1 MNARC
6 WVGASL
12 HGPGTDCPSLTFHS
26 GRYWCGAIEKAGA
39 DQPLLKK
46 ELYVGEGC
54 CMPLFN
60 DMRKERFSRMTPTQ
74 KKEYDVALSS
84 LRRSSS
90 TSFR

>member
-1 MNARC
+1 
-6 WVGASL
+6 
-12 HGPGTDCPSLTFHS
+12 
-26 GRYWCGAIEKAGA
+26 
-39 DQPLLKK
+39 
-46 ELYVGEGC
+46 
-54 CMPLFN
+54 MPLFN